1 MLFTLPL
8 SGFYLLTF
16 HLIIFQFNKSK
27 KIMKIIGNLLWWLF
41 GGLEAAIGYF
51 TGSLVM
57 ALTIVGIPVAI
68 QTFKIGLLCLW
79 PFWAEVRDTK
89 TSLGCLYLPLNILW
103 IIFGGLW
110 ACIVHLFFGCLL
122 FITII
127 GIPFAKQHF
136 KMAGLSLAPFGKDVI
151 LKL

>member
-79 PFWAEVRDTK
+79 PFGAEVRDTK

-151 LKL
+151 LKM

>member
-1 MLFTLPL
+1 
-8 SGFYLLTF
+8 
-16 HLIIFQFNKSK
+16 
-27 KIMKIIGNLLWWLF
+27 MKIIGNLLWWLF

>member
-1 MLFTLPL
+1 
-8 SGFYLLTF
+8 
-16 HLIIFQFNKSK
+16 
-27 KIMKIIGNLLWWLF
+27 MKIIGNLLWWLF

-51 TGSLVM
+51 TGRLAM

-79 PFWAEVRDTK
+79 PFGAEVRDTG
-89 TSLGCLYLPLNILW
+89 TTLGCLYLPLNILW

-110 ACIVHLFFGCLL
+110 ACIVHLFFGSLL
-122 FITII
+122 FITIL